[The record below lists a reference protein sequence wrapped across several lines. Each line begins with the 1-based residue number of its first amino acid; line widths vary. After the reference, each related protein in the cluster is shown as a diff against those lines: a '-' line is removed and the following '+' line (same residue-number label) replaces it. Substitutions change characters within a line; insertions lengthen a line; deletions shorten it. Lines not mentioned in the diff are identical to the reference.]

1 MLRFAYKLLD
11 NSENFEKLVEYKLG
25 KKKNMYSK
33 DKYLLQFGKNGSLIQ
48 LINLLSE

>member
-1 MLRFAYKLLD
+1 MLRFAYKMLVL
-11 NSENFEKLVEYKLG
+11 NFEKLVEYKLG
-25 KKKNMYSK
+25 KKTNMYSK